1 MSSISNHQIID
12 FFSKEEN
19 KDIQKKKIFVFPSNF
34 FNRFISFHSIIKQ
47 TKKL

>member
-19 KDIQKKKIFVFPSNF
+19 KDIQKKFFFAFPSNF
-34 FNRFISFHSIIKQ
+34 FNRFISFHSIMKQ
-47 TKKL
+47 SKKL

>member
-19 KDIQKKKIFVFPSNF
+19 KDIQKKKFLFFLQISSIVLLVFILS
-34 FNRFISFHSIIKQ
+34 
-47 TKKL
+47 